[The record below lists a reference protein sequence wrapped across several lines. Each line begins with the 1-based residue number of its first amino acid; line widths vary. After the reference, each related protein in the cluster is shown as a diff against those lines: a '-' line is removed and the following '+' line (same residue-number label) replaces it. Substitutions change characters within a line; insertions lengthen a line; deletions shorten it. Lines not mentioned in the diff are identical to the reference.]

1 MEKMKHDLD
10 KEPELAAEVI
20 RLLERVQR
28 LESVAEALEDAEAKA
43 RQLESDI
50 QAIEKNTDYLAD
62 RCRQLEAVAE
72 AAKAIGDE
80 LGDCQCGNAWCTKAR
95 VLKQALNALEG
106 GAGDAK

>member
-28 LESVAEALEDAEAKA
+28 LESVAEA
-43 RQLESDI
+43 
-50 QAIEKNTDYLAD
+50 
-62 RCRQLEAVAE
+62 
-72 AAKAIGDE
+72 AKAIGDE
-80 LGDCQCGNAWCTKAR
+80 LGDCLCGNAWCTKAR

-106 GAGDAK
+106 GAGDARD